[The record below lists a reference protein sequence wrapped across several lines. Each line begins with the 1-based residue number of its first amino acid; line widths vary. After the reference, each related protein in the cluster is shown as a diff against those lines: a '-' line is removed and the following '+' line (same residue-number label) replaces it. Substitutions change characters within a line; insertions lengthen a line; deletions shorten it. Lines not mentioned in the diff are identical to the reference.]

1 MNITRNRLRRLIL
14 QEMKSTEEDDDIAW
28 IFSGDHSKEREPARD
43 EKVIYGMLDVG
54 DLFTFEG
61 SQYMMT
67 DSTGP
72 EGPAVNLWTGEMT
85 KMFRDETVI
94 LHPKTALKR
103 G

>member
-14 QEMKSTEEDDDIAW
+14 QEMKSTEEDMAW
-28 IFSGDHSKEREPARD
+28 ICSGDHSSKERTPARD
-43 EKVIYGMLDVG
+43 EKVVYGMLEAG

-61 SQYMMT
+61 SLYMMT

-85 KMFRDETVI
+85 KMFRDEAVT
-94 LHPKTALKR
+94 LHPKTALKK